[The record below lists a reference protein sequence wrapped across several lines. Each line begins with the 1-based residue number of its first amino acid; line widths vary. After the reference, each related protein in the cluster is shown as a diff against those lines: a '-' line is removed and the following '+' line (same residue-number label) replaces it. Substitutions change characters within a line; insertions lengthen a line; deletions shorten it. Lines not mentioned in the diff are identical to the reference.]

1 MVFQEWTARVRRM
14 DGTRAVDGRHACGGR
29 TVRVPF
35 IWMESKPILFDKPM
49 SFTFYIIRLLV
60 KKRLESFT
68 PSR

>member
-14 DGTRAVDGRHACGGR
+14 DGTRAVDGRYACGRR

-35 IWMESKPILFDKPM
+35 IWMGSKPILFDKPM
-49 SFTFYIIRLLV
+49 SFTFYITRLLV